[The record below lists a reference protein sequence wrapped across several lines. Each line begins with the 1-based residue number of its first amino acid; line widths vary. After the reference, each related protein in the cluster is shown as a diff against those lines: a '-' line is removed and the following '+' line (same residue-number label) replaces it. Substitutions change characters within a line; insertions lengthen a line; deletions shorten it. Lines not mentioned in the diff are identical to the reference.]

1 MSDKRPSIDICI
13 KMNKMLELSDKTV
26 KSALIEMLQS
36 AIMNSLEIEKL
47 ESLSKEIGIKQKYNY
62 NLDESKK
69 MLC

>member
-1 MSDKRPSIDICI
+1 
-13 KMNKMLELSDKTV
+13 MNKMLELSDKTV
-26 KSALIEMLQS
+26 KSALIETLQS

-69 MLC
+69 TLC